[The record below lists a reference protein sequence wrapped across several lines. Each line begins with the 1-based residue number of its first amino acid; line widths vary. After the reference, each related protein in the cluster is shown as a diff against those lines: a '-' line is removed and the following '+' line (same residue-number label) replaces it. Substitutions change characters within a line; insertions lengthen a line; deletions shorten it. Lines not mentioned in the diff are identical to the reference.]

1 MLEENLTK
9 RKNSEDLTENIRKQQ
24 IQPILES
31 SFTKKLE
38 NMSLDSDATKLSKIY
53 FFFSRKWNFKRVDL
67 KF

>member
-9 RKNSEDLTENIRKQQ
+9 RKNSEDLTEKIRKQQ

-38 NMSLDSDATKLSKIY
+38 NMSMDSDATKLCKTY
-53 FFFSRKWNFKRVDL
+53 YLFFKKMEF
-67 KF
+67 